1 MIINYK
7 TIVCTICCRE
17 KDRTDKLLPAI
28 RRYKSERIK
37 TVAGLARDAGLP
49 LAILS
54 GKYGLIDAN
63 EPIPYYDKLMGEC
76 DLGEIIAA
84 NIAFLEK
91 NEVGKVIF
99 LCPDPAI
106 DPHVQPYLRSIQA
119 ATRGTGGKLKTIF
132 LPPMPESLTIGRDS
146 V

>member
-1 MIINYK
+1 MKNQQIL
-7 TIVCTICCRE
+7 VCTICCRE

-54 GKYGLIDAN
+54 GKYGLIDADQ
-63 EPIPYYDKLMGEC
+63 PIPYYDKLMGEG

-119 ATRGTGGKLKTIF
+119 AARGTGCELKTI
-132 LPPMPESLTIGRDS
+132 LIPPMPESLVIERDS

>member
-1 MIINYK
+1 MNAKY
-7 TIVCTICCRE
+7 TLVCTICCRE
-17 KDRTDKLLPAI
+17 KDRSEGVLPAI
-28 RRYKSERIK
+28 RRYKSKRIEA
-37 TVAGLARDAGLP
+37 VAGLARDAGLP

-54 GKYGLIDAN
+54 GKYGLIYAD
-63 EPIPYYDKLMGEC
+63 EPIPYYDKLMGEG

-84 NIAFLEK
+84 NINFLEK
-91 NEVGKVIF
+91 NNVGKVIF

-119 ATRGTGGKLKTIF
+119 AARGTRCKLETIL
-132 LPPMPESLTIGRDS
+132 LPPMPESLIIGRAS